1 MADAVIFCGYS
12 AVAWGTKP
20 AGAYIVGN
28 IFREMNL
35 TSVVVDHAFAIPK
48 DFRSKIIRKYV
59 DKNTKFI
66 CLSTTQLGTPGNIWT
81 RIAECDDL
89 FEPIMQ
95 EI

>member
-1 MADAVIFCGYS
+1 
-12 AVAWGTKP
+12 
-20 AGAYIVGN
+20 
-28 IFREMNL
+28 MNL

-66 CLSTTQLGTPGNIWT
+66 CLSTTLLGTPGNIWT

-95 EI
+95 EIKIIAPKTEVDPIKFDSLLYEKNKNKQLPQ